1 MIFENLK
8 FQNEVQKKLK
18 QAFAKVSEMIATE
31 QTYLDDL
38 RTIVNGYWSYM
49 KEAKEKRNHDDNII
63 PMPEDLKDGKDK
75 IAVSVPVIEQLLKF
89 HER

>member
-1 MIFENLK
+1 MNLK

-18 QAFAKVSEMIATE
+18 QAFAKVNEMIATE
-31 QTYLDDL
+31 ETYLDDL
-38 RTIVNGYWSYM
+38 RTIVGGYWSYM
-49 KEAKEKRNHDDNII
+49 KESKEKGNHNDNVI

-75 IAVSVPVIEQLLKF
+75 IAVSVPVIENLFKF

>member
-1 MIFENLK
+1 MNLK

-18 QAFAKVSEMIATE
+18 QAFAKVNEMIATE
-31 QTYLDDL
+31 ETYLDDL
-38 RTIVNGYWSYM
+38 RTIVGGYWSYM
-49 KEAKEKRNHDDNII
+49 KESKEKGNHDENII

>member
-1 MIFENLK
+1 MNLK
-8 FQNEVQKKLK
+8 FQNEVQRKLK
-18 QAFAKVSEMIATE
+18 QAFAKANEMIATE
-31 QTYLDDL
+31 ETYLDDL

-49 KEAKEKRNHDDNII
+49 KESKEKGDHTDNII

-75 IAVSVPVIEQLLKF
+75 IAVSVPVIENLFKF

>member
-1 MIFENLK
+1 
-8 FQNEVQKKLK
+8 
-18 QAFAKVSEMIATE
+18 MIATE
-31 QTYLDDL
+31 ETYLDDL

-49 KEAKEKRNHDDNII
+49 KESKEKGNHNDNII
-63 PMPEDLKDGKDK
+63 PMPEDLRDGKDK